1 MRIFVTL
8 FAVLCITAM
17 GYSQVFDWEWQ
28 NPLPQ
33 GNNLVKVVAL
43 SPTNVL
49 IFGNTSVI
57 LRTDNGGSSWS
68 IKHPDTLQR
77 NILSADFVDQNIGY
91 LSGQSG
97 LLMKTVDGGH
107 TWQYLD
113 GSVTV
118 HMNDIDFFDA
128 DTGYAVGA
136 SGTMIKTT
144 NGGTTWSN
152 VTNPVTVA
160 INTIFIQSPNNVFMA
175 TASGTSPRVNRSTDY
190 GATWVEITPGGLTQ
204 TVWDIF
210 FISQTHGWVATQNG
224 GRVYRTTDSGT
235 TWAETQVDP
244 LIVPNT
250 VKFKDTQTGFVTNN
264 NNGNVYKSTDGGA
277 TWAPIAATTVR
288 QNGFDFNG
296 STIWTA
302 GNAGTMTKSTDDGTN
317 YTELHSAVTTQ
328 QIRKIHFFNDLFG
341 VAAGGSTSTSLNI
354 GEVSK
359 TTNGGTTWEVLP
371 FNFGRI
377 VYAFAAPTENIWYAA
392 TGVNKIFKTTDGGVT
407 WVEQTSPLPGTTALW
422 SMAFADVNTGYIGGA
437 SGSLIKTTDGGT
449 TWTQITNSGFPS
461 NQTIF
466 DIGLQPDGSVTIV
479 GGSATAIKSTDGG
492 TTWTPMFVGA
502 AGTYFAIKYKDQNIG
517 FIGAGSK
524 NLARTTDGGATWVLC
539 NLPDQIASSASFWSF
554 GFGFPNYVWTGAV
567 GGEVLYSADGGVN
580 WVVAKPLSSSTVY
593 DMAVVGNDLWLSGN
607 NGLLVKGFSDPS
619 IPVELTA
626 FSAANLNGTV
636 VLNWS
641 TATETNNS
649 GFEIER
655 KSAKSNW
662 KNIGFITGNGTTTE
676 PQAYSFGD
684 KSPAAGVSYYR
695 LKQIDFDGTFEYSR
709 EIEVSVGIP
718 TVFAV
723 EQNYPNP
730 FNPSTVINYQIPTS
744 EFVSLKIFNVIGK
757 EVATLINKV
766 QPAGEYSIT
775 FDADNLPSGLY
786 LYRLEAGKYSKTMKM
801 MLIK

>member
-8 FAVLCITAM
+8 FAVLCITAL

-43 SPTNVL
+43 SSTNVL
-49 IFGNTSVI
+49 VFGNTSVI
-57 LRTDNGGSSWS
+57 LRTDNGGSTWS

-91 LSGQSG
+91 LSGQNG
-97 LLMKTVDGGH
+97 LLMKTVDGGY

-113 GSVTV
+113 GGVTV

-144 NGGTTWSN
+144 NGGTNWTN

-160 INTIFIQSPNNVFMA
+160 INTIFIQSPDNVYMA

-190 GATWVEITPGGLTQ
+190 GATWVEITPPGLTQ

-210 FISQTHGWVATQNG
+210 FISPTNGWIATQNG
-224 GRVYRTTDSGT
+224 GRVYRTTDGGA
-235 TWAETQVDP
+235 TWVDSVVDG

-250 VKFKDTQTGFVTNN
+250 VKFKDTQTGFVSNN
-264 NNGNVYKSTDGGA
+264 NNGNIYKSTDGGV

-288 QNGFDFNG
+288 QNGFDING
-296 STIWTA
+296 TTIWTA
-302 GNAGTMTKSTDDGTN
+302 GNTGTMTKSTDDGTN
-317 YTELHSAVTTQ
+317 YTELHSAITLQ
-328 QIRKIHFFNDLFG
+328 QVRRIHFFNSQFG

-359 TTNGGTTWEVLP
+359 TTNGGATWEVLP

-377 VYAFAAPTENIWYAA
+377 VYGFAAPTENIWYAA
-392 TGVNKIFKTTDGGVT
+392 TGLNKIFKTTDGGAT
-407 WVEQTSPLPGTTALW
+407 WVEQASPLPGTTALW
-422 SMAFADVNTGYIGGA
+422 SMAFVNETTGYIGGA

-449 TWTQITNSGFPS
+449 TWTQITNSGFPGT
-461 NQTIF
+461 QTIF
-466 DIGLQPDGSVTIV
+466 DIGLQPDGAVTIV

-492 TTWTPMFVGA
+492 ATWTPMFVGA

-524 NLARTTDGGATWVLC
+524 NLARTTDGGATWNLC
-539 NLPDQIASSASFWSF
+539 NLPDQIASTSSFWSF
-554 GFGFPNYVWTGAV
+554 GFGFPNYVWTSAV

-593 DMAVVGNDLWLSGN
+593 DMAVVGNDMWLSGN

-626 FSAANLNGTV
+626 FSASIHNGQV
-636 VLNWS
+636 VLNWA
-641 TATETNNS
+641 TATEINNA
-649 GFEIER
+649 GFEIEH
-655 KSAKSNW
+655 KSANSNW
-662 KNIGFITGNGTTTE
+662 KNIGFVNGNGSTTE
-676 PQAYSFGD
+676 PQSYTFAD
-684 KSPAAGVSYYR
+684 KSPVAGVNYYR
-695 LKQIDFDGTFEYSR
+695 LKQVDFDGTFEYSNVV
-709 EIEVSVGIP
+709 EVSVGIP

-730 FNPSTVINYQIPTS
+730 FNPSTVINYQIPSS
-744 EFVSLKIFNVIGK
+744 EFVSLKVFNVIGK
-757 EVATLINKV
+757 EIATLINEV
-766 QPAGEYSIT
+766 QPAGNYSVT

-801 MLIK
+801 MLVK